1 MEALE
6 LLQRYVTG
14 ERDFTRV
21 ELAEVN
27 LCSANLIGIDLISD
41 IKLSM
46 KGSSSADFS
55 QHT

>member
-27 LCSANLIGIDLISD
+27 LCSANLIDIDLSGAI
-41 IKLSM
+41 LSGA
-46 KGSSSADFS
+46 KRAWS
-55 QHT
+55 